1 MPAFD
6 LPLEELEAF
15 DPAIPEP
22 VDLDAFWA
30 STLAESRSAARAPTW
45 SRVETGLVGAQT
57 YDVTFSGF
65 GGDPVSAWLHL
76 PAGGRGPLPVV
87 VQYIGYG
94 GGRGLAHEAGT
105 WVLSGR
111 AHLIVDTRGQGS
123 GWTVGSTPDPHGAGP
138 ASPGFLTRGI
148 LDPQTYYY
156 RRVYTDAVLA
166 IDALA
171 DLPRVDASRVAVTGA
186 SQGGGI
192 ALAVAA
198 LRDDLSAAMPDVPFL
213 CHFRRAI
220 SMVFTDPY
228 AELTRY
234 LKAHRDE
241 VGQAFA
247 TLSYFDGALLARRAQ
262 APALFSVALMDEIC
276 PPSTVYAAYNA
287 YAGPKD
293 IRVYPYNDHEGGQ
306 QFQIAEQL
314 NWLASR
320 LRPEPMD

>member
-6 LPLEELEAF
+6 LPLDELETF
-15 DPAIPEP
+15 DPALPEP
-22 VDLDAFWA
+22 EDLDAFWA
-30 STLAESRSAARAPTW
+30 STLAESRSAATAPTC
-45 SRVETGLVGAQT
+45 SPVDTGLVGAQT
-57 YDVTFSGF
+57 YDVSFSGY
-65 GGDPVSAWLHL
+65 GGDPVAAWLHL
-76 PAGGRGPLPVV
+76 PAGARGALPVV
-87 VQYIGYG
+87 VQYVGYG
-94 GGRGLAHEAGT
+94 GGRGLPHEAGT

-111 AHLIVDTRGQGS
+111 AHLVVDTRGQGS

-138 ASPGFLTRGI
+138 ASPGFLTRGL
-148 LDPQTYYY
+148 LDPRDYYY

-171 DLPRVDASRVAVTGA
+171 DLPGVDASRVAVTGV

-198 LRDDLSAAMPDVPFL
+198 LRDGLSAVMPDVPFL

-220 SMVFTDPY
+220 SLVMTDPY

-234 LKAHRDE
+234 LKAHRDH
-241 VGQAFA
+241 VSQAFT
-247 TLSYFDGALLARRAQ
+247 TLSYFDGAVLARRAQ

-287 YAGPKD
+287 YAGPKE
-293 IRVYPYNDHEGGQ
+293 IRVYPYNDHEGGRE
-306 QFQIAEQL
+306 FQVGEQL
-314 NWLASR
+314 SWLASR
-320 LRPEPMD
+320 LTSRPLD